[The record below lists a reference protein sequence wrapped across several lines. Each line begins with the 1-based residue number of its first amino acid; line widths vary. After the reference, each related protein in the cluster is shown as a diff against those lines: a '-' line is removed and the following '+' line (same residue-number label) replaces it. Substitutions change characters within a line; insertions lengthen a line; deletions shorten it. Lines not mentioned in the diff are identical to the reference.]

1 MFALEAVIF
10 YHIVRCST
18 ITGEM
23 KMTGRTTD
31 TAVTIEQAL
40 SEPPKPEGLAQESE
54 KYDLGKYKHAENVK
68 GAPSHD

>member
-1 MFALEAVIF
+1 
-10 YHIVRCST
+10 
-18 ITGEM
+18 
-23 KMTGRTTD
+23 MTGRTTD